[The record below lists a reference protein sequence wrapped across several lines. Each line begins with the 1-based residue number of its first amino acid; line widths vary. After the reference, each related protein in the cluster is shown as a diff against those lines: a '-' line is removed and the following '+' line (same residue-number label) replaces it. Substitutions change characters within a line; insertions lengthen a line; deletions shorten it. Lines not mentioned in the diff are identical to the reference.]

1 MIVEEVKKP
10 RNKLDIEINVDAEE
24 AQEKIERLTQA
35 TERCTKV
42 LEELID
48 VVASVGAFLN
58 GNQVEVSDIIRRIN
72 ATKERIRI

>member
-1 MIVEEVKKP
+1 MEEVKKP